1 MVPPSSAGLVLR
13 FTFLAV
19 AWGCSFLFI
28 KLALEGLSPSQVVL
42 GRVVVGA
49 LTLALVVWTGR
60 IRLPRGLKVWGHLL
74 FIGVFLC
81 VFPFT
86 LFAAAE
92 TTISSGLASIYNATT
107 PLLTALVAILA
118 LPGERLSRRAA
129 AGLAVGFLG
138 VLVVV
143 GLPTGTSSGNGGELA
158 GQLMCLGAT
167 LCYGIGFVWIRRFI
181 SPLNL
186 PAASVAFVQVG
197 LGAVV
202 ALVAAPFTALQPV
215 RLDLPVVLSILA
227 LGALSTGLAYIWNTQ
242 IVAGWG
248 ATTASSVTYLTP
260 VVGVIAGVLV
270 LGETFSSNQPVGG
283 ALVVLGVVLTKLRLG
298 RFQRE
303 GKLRARGHAAAGEQM
318 GKGSG
323 YGVQ

>member
-1 MVPPSSAGLVLR
+1 MR
-13 FTFLAV
+13 FASLAL

-28 KLALEGLSPSQVVL
+28 KVALEGLSPSQVVL
-42 GRVVVGA
+42 GRVLIGA
-49 LTLALVVWTGR
+49 MTLGLVVWAGR
-60 IRLPRGLKVWGHLL
+60 ISLPRGIRVWGHLL
-74 FIGVFLC
+74 ALGLFLC
-81 VFPFT
+81 VIPFT

-92 TTISSGLASIYNATT
+92 TMISSGLASIYNATT

-129 AGLAVGFLG
+129 VGLAVGFLG

-143 GLPTGTSSGNGGELA
+143 GLPVGAPAGTSAALA

-181 SPLNL
+181 SPLGL

-215 RLDLPVVLSILA
+215 RLDFPVVLSILA
-227 LGALSTGLAYIWNTQ
+227 LGAMSTGLAYIWNTQ

-248 ATTASSVTYLTP
+248 ATSAASVTYLTP
-260 VVGVIAGVLV
+260 VVGVIAGVIV
-270 LGETFSSNQPVGG
+270 LDETFSWNQPVGG
-283 ALVVLGVVLTKLRLG
+283 ALVVLGVVLTRLPVG
-298 RFQRE
+298 RFRRQGTR
-303 GKLRARGHAAAGEQM
+303 RAAGQEQM

-323 YGVQ
+323 YRVQ

>member
-1 MVPPSSAGLVLR
+1 MNPPSGVGLVLR
-13 FTFLAV
+13 FASLAL

-28 KLALEGLSPSQVVL
+28 KVALEGLSPSQVVL
-42 GRVVVGA
+42 GRVLVGA
-49 LTLALVVWTGR
+49 LTLGLVVR
-60 IRLPRGLKVWGHLL
+60 AARVRMPRGLVVWGHLL
-74 FIGVFLC
+74 ILGLFLC
-81 VFPFT
+81 VIPFT

-92 TTISSGLASIYNATT
+92 TMISSALASIYNATT

-118 LPGERLSRRAA
+118 LPQEKLSRRAA
-129 AGLAVGFLG
+129 AGLAIGFVG

-143 GLPTGTSSGNGGELA
+143 GFGLPDSPQGDLA

-181 SPLNL
+181 SPLGL

-202 ALVAAPFTALQPV
+202 ALVLAPFTALQPV
-215 RLDLPVVLSILA
+215 TLEVPVVLSILA

-248 ATTASSVTYLTP
+248 ATSAASVTYLTP

-270 LGETFSSNQPVGG
+270 LGETFSWNQPVGG
-283 ALVVLGVVLTKLRLG
+283 AIVVLGVVLTKLPQRRTL
-298 RFQRE
+298 RDARE
-303 GKLRARGHAAAGEQM
+303 GAHRREQM
-318 GKGSG
+318 EKRRG
-323 YGVQ
+323 

>member
-1 MVPPSSAGLVLR
+1 MNPPSSAGLVLR
-13 FTFLAV
+13 FSFLAL

-28 KLALEGLSPSQVVL
+28 KVALEGLSPTQVVL

-49 LTLALVVWTGR
+49 LTLGLVVWAGR
-60 IRLPRGLKVWGHLL
+60 VELPRGGRVWAHL
-74 FIGVFLC
+74 FVIGVFLC
-81 VFPFT
+81 VVPFT

-92 TTISSGLASIYNATT
+92 TMIPSGLASIYNATT
-107 PLLTALVAILA
+107 PLLTAVVAILA
-118 LPGERLSRRAA
+118 LPGERLTRRAA
-129 AGLAVGFLG
+129 VGLAVGFLG

-143 GLPTGTSSGNGGELA
+143 GIPLAVPAGNEGGLA

-167 LCYGIGFVWIRRFI
+167 ACYGIGFVWIRRFI
-181 SPLNL
+181 SPLGL

-202 ALVAAPFTALQPV
+202 ALLLAPFTAMQPV
-215 RLDLPVVLSILA
+215 TLDLPVVLSILA

-248 ATTASSVTYLTP
+248 ATSAASVTYLTP

-270 LGETFSSNQPVGG
+270 LGETFSWNQPVGG
-283 ALVVLGVVLTKLRLG
+283 ALVVLGVVLTKWPV
-298 RFQRE
+298 QRI
-303 GKLRARGHAAAGEQM
+303 RRDSTRPSTREQIR
-318 GKGSG
+318 KGSG

>member
-1 MVPPSSAGLVLR
+1 MNPPSGASLVLR
-13 FTFLAV
+13 FAVLAL

-28 KLALEGLSPSQVVL
+28 KVALEGLSPSQVVL
-42 GRVVVGA
+42 GRVLIGA
-49 LTLALVVWTGR
+49 ITLGLVVSAGR
-60 IRLPRGLKVWGHLL
+60 VPLPRGARVWGHLL
-74 FIGVFLC
+74 VVGLFLC
-81 VFPFT
+81 VVPFT

-92 TTISSGLASIYNATT
+92 TSIPSGLASIYNATT

-118 LPGERLSRRAA
+118 LPGERLSRRAG

-143 GLPTGTSSGNGGELA
+143 GLPVGAQTGNDESLA

-167 LCYGIGFVWIRRFI
+167 ACYGIGFVWIRRFI
-181 SPLNL
+181 SPLGL

-202 ALVAAPFTALQPV
+202 ALVLAPFTALQPMT
-215 RLDLPVVLSILA
+215 LTPPVVLSVIA
-227 LGALSTGLAYIWNTQ
+227 LGALSTGLAYIWNTE

-248 ATTASSVTYLTP
+248 ATSAASVTYLTP

-270 LGETFSSNQPVGG
+270 LDESFSWNQPAGG
-283 ALVVLGVVLTKLRLG
+283 VLVVLGVVMTKMPLR
-298 RFQRE
+298 RIR
-303 GKLRARGHAAAGEQM
+303 RAPRPNPDREQM
-318 GKGSG
+318 RGRSG

>member
-1 MVPPSSAGLVLR
+1 MNPPSSAGLVLR
-13 FTFLAV
+13 FSFLAL

-28 KLALEGLSPSQVVL
+28 KVALEGLSPTQVVL

-49 LTLALVVWTGR
+49 LTLGLVVWAGR
-60 IRLPRGLKVWGHLL
+60 VELPRGGRVWGHLL
-74 FIGVFLC
+74 VIGLFLC
-81 VFPFT
+81 VVPFT

-92 TTISSGLASIYNATT
+92 TMISSGLASIYNATT
-107 PLLTALVAILA
+107 PLLTAVVAILA
-118 LPGERLSRRAA
+118 LPGERLTRRAA
-129 AGLAVGFLG
+129 VGLAVGFLG

-143 GLPTGTSSGNGGELA
+143 GIPLTVPAGSEGGLA

-167 LCYGIGFVWIRRFI
+167 ACYGIGFVWIRRFI
-181 SPLNL
+181 SPLGL

-197 LGAVV
+197 LGAAV
-202 ALVAAPFTALQPV
+202 ALVLAPFTALQPV
-215 RLDLPVVLSILA
+215 TLDVSVVLSILA

-248 ATTASSVTYLTP
+248 ATSAASVTYLTP

-270 LGETFSSNQPVGG
+270 LGETFSWNQPAGG
-283 ALVVLGVVLTKLRLG
+283 ALVVLGVVLTKWPV
-298 RFQRE
+298 QRVRRD
-303 GKLRARGHAAAGEQM
+303 GTQRPYRREQM
-318 GKGSG
+318 RGGSG